1 MSCYVRLF
9 PVLSCCHG
17 HTGKADITGNTRT
30 IPDDNNHVPKVDKQP
45 LQPEKQPKMEK
56 TGHGCHPSIRADG
69 QKPLLQPEKQPQI
82 VRSGPELSGFYCN
95 LSGPF
100 RTVTDSCSGFRD
112 QKVAGSNPVTSTSKV
127 GRFCIAYQL
136 FLGVPGMAHI

>member
-30 IPDDNNHVPKVDKQP
+30 IPDEKKHEPKVDKQS
-45 LQPEKQPKMEK
+45 LQPERQPKMEN
-56 TGHGCHPSIRADG
+56 TGNGCNPSIRADG
-69 QKPLLQPEKQPQI
+69 QKPLLQPEKQPKI
-82 VRSGPELSGFYCN
+82 FRPGPELSGFSCN
-95 LSGPF
+95 LRGPF
-100 RTVTDSCSGFRD
+100 RTVADSCSAFRD

-136 FLGVPGMAHI
+136 FLVLLL